1 MNKTTP
7 KKSKKAKWLSEE
19 ASQIVEVRELIP
31 RQVDKKTRVR
41 RMERSAKQGRE
52 GKIHSIKGR
61 VPKNS

>member
-19 ASQIVEVRELIP
+19 AFQIAEVRESIP

-41 RMERSAKQGRE
+41 RMERSAKQGGE